1 MAVDVVMPAMEM
13 AQETAT
19 LLRWL
24 KAEGELVRQ
33 GEPLME
39 IETDKITVEVEAP
52 ATGVLAHV
60 TANPDDEVPVGEV
73 VAVVLE
79 PGEAPPSPPRDDAEP
94 APDRK
99 VAPPA
104 SSPSRGSSQPDT
116 VAASDAPARLAPA
129 SPKARRLA
137 AEQGLDVGTIAGS
150 GSAGEV
156 LVGDVLKVVTG
167 RADSASEHRRPAATD
182 AFTVVPLT
190 GARKT
195 AAERLQASSQTAP
208 HISLTVSADVT
219 ETLRLLERL
228 RPAVAEQTGQPPTI
242 TAFLAHVVGQCL
254 SKHPHLNAHVLGD
267 EIHVYPAVHLGIAV
281 ALEEGLIVPVIR
293 DIGKKTLAE
302 IQLSIAELAS
312 SAKVGALEPRHVK
325 GSTFTLTNL
334 GMFGVEQFTAILN
347 PPEAG
352 ILAVGAIRDVPSG
365 VNGEIVLR
373 PTIALTLCAD
383 HRAVDGFGAAAFL
396 RELKEAVED
405 PRGYVDL
412 MTEGGS

>member
-79 PGEAPPSPPRDDAEP
+79 PGEAPPSPPRDDAEL

-167 RADSASEHRRPAATD
+167 RADSASEHRRPAATG

-242 TAFLAHVVGQCL
+242 TALLAHVVGQCL

-312 SAKVGALEPRHVK
+312 SAKAGALEPRHVK

-405 PRGYVDL
+405 PREYVDL
-412 MTEGGS
+412 MTEGES